1 MDGMSK
7 KANTAMERI
16 AELERR
22 VRELEARPIYW
33 PQPIVIAPSPPAPW
47 YPALPQLPVTF

>member
-1 MDGMSK
+1 MSK